1 MIGDLLLCGT
11 LLVNA
16 GAVLNFRLRRRD
28 TEGFGEE
35 PREPTTGNGGDA
47 AAGHSPAL
55 GRQDSHRTGLFWR
68 KSWAKPQF
76 FHPFSFDVNCC
87 GAGITGLLTCK
98 LGCSETRTNAQK
110 AHFLQHF

>member
-47 AAGHSPAL
+47 GA
-55 GRQDSHRTGLFWR
+55 RNRNGLCWR
-68 KSWAKPQF
+68 KSLAKTQV
-76 FHPFSFDVNCC
+76 FHPFLLDVNCC
-87 GAGITGLLTCK
+87 GVGITGLLTGLLTCK
-98 LGCSETRTNAQK
+98 LK
-110 AHFLQHF
+110 

>member
-35 PREPTTGNGGDA
+35 SREPTTGNGGDPGA
-47 AAGHSPAL
+47 AERGVGAASPHVGCL
-55 GRQDSHRTGLFWR
+55 CSRLYKHRNGRSGGN
-68 KSWAKPQF
+68 SWLKTVF
-76 FHPFSFDVNCC
+76 
-87 GAGITGLLTCK
+87 
-98 LGCSETRTNAQK
+98 
-110 AHFLQHF
+110 